1 MSRKTN
7 KSAVAA
13 KTFDDRCARG
23 VVRVVLIESRVV
35 VVDSYEM
42 RSVRTGRV
50 DQDDALASEDARS
63 N

>member
-13 KTFDDRCARG
+13 EAFDDRGARG

-50 DQDDALASEDARS
+50 D
-63 N
+63 

>member
-50 DQDDALASEDARS
+50 D
-63 N
+63 